1 MYCCPGGC
9 DTTFPVSEH
18 FQPAGTKERDS
29 YVTWVCILEEG
40 GGGGVCHAK
49 GYILCSGQ
57 LVIDG
62 AIIG

>member
-18 FQPAGTKERDS
+18 FQPAGTKEKGS

-40 GGGGVCHAK
+40 GGGGFVMLRVTF
-49 GYILCSGQ
+49 YVVVNWS
-57 LVIDG
+57 
-62 AIIG
+62 